1 MTREETPVKTPLNVP
16 GAPKAIGPYSQAQ
29 VVRLHGGNRMVFTS
43 GQIGLDPEKGE
54 LVAGGVSEQTTR
66 VLANLGA
73 VLAGAGLSLADV
85 VKTTVYLADMQDF
98 AAMNEVYAR
107 AFGDTLPARTTI
119 AAAGLPKGARVEI
132 DAVAVGRDL

>member
-1 MTREETPVKTPLNVP
+1 MKTPLNVAN
-16 GAPKAIGPYSQAQ
+16 APKAIGPYSQAQ

-43 GQIGLDPEKGE
+43 GQIGLDPATGE
-54 LVAGGVSEQTTR
+54 IVTGGVVEQTKR
-66 VLANLGA
+66 VLQNLGA
-73 VLAGAGLSLADV
+73 VLEGAGLTYADV

-98 AAMNEVYAR
+98 AAMNEVYAT
-107 AFGDTLPARTTI
+107 AFGVSLPARTTI